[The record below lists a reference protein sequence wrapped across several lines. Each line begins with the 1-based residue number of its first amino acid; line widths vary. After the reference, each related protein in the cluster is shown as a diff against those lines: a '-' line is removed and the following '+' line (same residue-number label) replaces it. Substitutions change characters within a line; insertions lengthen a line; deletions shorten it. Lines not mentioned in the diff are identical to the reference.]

1 MSTIKYKFI
10 FIFWSINSCFYFESK
25 YLFHTDSRI
34 AILSGSLFFLSKFW
48 PKESS
53 VKLGKIPPPS
63 SLAASKSVLWAHFIA
78 NSLAF
83 IIKRI
88 VESVYCKK
96 ETKVNSDLILHTTI
110 QPILVEDMIF
120 FSVLQRILAWM
131 FADSD
136 SQFFCCLLGCW
147 GFPDWVV
154 SYTILAEDCILYNFS
169 WRLYPIQF

>member
-1 MSTIKYKFI
+1 MLLLWVKVFI
-10 FIFWSINSCFYFESK
+10 PYRVQDF
-25 YLFHTDSRI
+25 
-34 AILSGSLFFLSKFW
+34 LSGNVDQRNLLSNS
-48 PKESS
+48 E
-53 VKLGKIPPPS
+53 KIPPPS
-63 SLAASKSVLWAHFIA
+63 SLAASKSFLWAHFIA